1 MEAHIPLTAEKL
13 FQIGPIPITNSILTT
28 WVVTFILI
36 VFAFASTRKIKA
48 VPGSLQNFAEIMVES
63 FQDLVS
69 SIAADKTKIFLP
81 VVASFFF
88 FILLG
93 NYFGL
98 LPGFGT
104 IGFFRVENG
113 QKIFVPLLRSMNS
126 DLNTTLALAIVS
138 LIITHFLAIR
148 YLGIGG
154 YLKRFF
160 SINPIFL
167 FVGLLEIISE
177 FTKVLSLSFRLF
189 GNIYAGEVVLATA
202 ATRFYAFLVPLPF
215 YFLELLV
222 GFIQAL
228 IFAILTLVFM
238 VILTQKQEH

>member
-1 MEAHIPLTAEKL
+1 MESHLALAAEKL
-13 FQIGPIPITNSILTT
+13 FQIGPFPITNSLLTT
-28 WVVTFILI
+28 WVVTAILI
-36 VFAFASTRKIKA
+36 AFAFASTRKITA
-48 VPGSLQNFAEIMVES
+48 VPSSLQNFAEFLVES
-63 FQDLVS
+63 FQDLVA
-69 SIAADKTKIFLP
+69 SIAGDKTKVFLP
-81 VVASFFF
+81 IVGSFFF

-104 IGFFRVENG
+104 IGFFEQEHG
-113 QKIFVPLLRSMNS
+113 QKIFVPILRSMNS

-138 LIITHFLAIR
+138 LILTHFLAIR
-148 YLGIGG
+148 YLGLLG
-154 YLKRFF
+154 YLGRFF

-167 FVGLLEIISE
+167 FVGFLEIISE
-177 FTKVLSLSFRLF
+177 ITKVLSLSFRLF
-189 GNIYAGEVVLATA
+189 GNIYAGEVVLTTA
-202 ATRFYAFLVPLPF
+202 ATRFFAFIVPLPF

-238 VILTQKQEH
+238 VILTSKQEH